1 MKTTFEKAREIVE
14 AAAANFHDETVPLAE
29 MSFLDLGSISIAG
42 RTHEILPSAQW
53 LFANKLRVP
62 HSYLERCS
70 YELQAHNLNYWLEI
84 EKGQRDTFFCRFDG
98 LKVRAVFT
106 DRYKVIDN
114 REILRRMETYG
125 FKPDTE
131 VHLDLNSSLMAVKVP
146 DYERMFELGSD
157 KMAPGIAVS
166 NSEVGILAFSI
177 EAYFYR
183 LVCTNGLIAK
193 TQVSSKFRH
202 ISLRAL
208 DEFDFTLEQVISES
222 RFSQNLLSASAER
235 TVADPPATIES
246 FNRQFQL
253 TRKEAEAV
261 ARGWETEPGNTMFS
275 VINAYTRAAQD
286 QALTGEERHR
296 LERTGG
302 QILALI
308 K

>member
-1 MKTTFEKAREIVE
+1 MKTTFDNARQMVE

-70 YELQAHNLNYWLEI
+70 YELQAHNLNYWLEL

-114 REILRRMETYG
+114 REILRRMEAYG

-131 VHLDLNSSLMAVKVP
+131 VHLNLNSSLMAVKVP

-157 KMAPGIAVS
+157 KMAPGIAVM

-202 ISLRAL
+202 VSLRAL
-208 DEFDFTLEQVISES
+208 DEFDTTLEQVISES
-222 RFSQNLLSASAER
+222 RFGQNRLSASTER
-235 TVADPPATIES
+235 TVADPAATMES

-253 TRKEAEAV
+253 TRKEGETVTRA
-261 ARGWETEPGNTMFS
+261 WEIEPGNTMFS

-286 QALTGEERHR
+286 HELSGEERHR
-296 LERTGG
+296 LERIGG
-302 QILALI
+302 QILALV

>member
-1 MKTTFEKAREIVE
+1 MKTTFENARQMVE
-14 AAAANFHDETVPLAE
+14 AAAANFHDETVPLSE
-29 MSFLDLGSISIAG
+29 MSFVDLGAISIAG

-70 YELQAHNLNYWLEI
+70 YELQAHNLNYWLEL

-98 LKVRAVFT
+98 LKMRAVFT
-106 DRYKVIDN
+106 DRYKAVDN
-114 REILRRMETYG
+114 REILQKMEEYG
-125 FKPDTE
+125 FKQEAE
-131 VHLDLNSSLMAVKVP
+131 VHLNLNDSLMVVKVP
-146 DYERMFELGSD
+146 DYGRMFELGHD
-157 KMAPGIAVS
+157 KMTPGIAVS

-183 LVCTNGLIAK
+183 LVCTNGLISK

-202 ISLRAL
+202 VSLRAL
-208 DEFDFTLEQVISES
+208 DEFDTTLEQVISES
-222 RFSQNLLSASAER
+222 RFGQNRLSASTER
-235 TVADPPATIES
+235 TVADPAATMES

-253 TRKEAEAV
+253 TRKEGETVTRA
-261 ARGWETEPGNTMFS
+261 WEIEPGNTMFS

-286 QALTGEERHR
+286 NELSGEERHR
-296 LERTGG
+296 LERIGG
-302 QILALI
+302 QILALV